1 MDSKFARKPWPRLF
15 SKSSLNYSQRTS
27 KLSSPEYL
35 EDKYT
40 VVFTLKGKEIVMI
53 GLRKS
58 ASGAVLG
65 LLWLAACGGGS
76 PSSAPDQASSALT
89 LTLSSAG
96 VSPKESSVSGNSS
109 ITIVNI
115 DSAPHQLASN
125 PDPQQADCPELNSPT
140 LLPGDELI
148 ATIASRDG
156 TCGFIDSLNP
166 TDSNFHGTITVTT
179 TDSGSSGSAGAGG

>member
-1 MDSKFARKPWPRLF
+1 VQRSPSKIA
-15 SKSSLNYSQRTS
+15 
-27 KLSSPEYL
+27 SPEYL
-35 EDKYT
+35 KINAHL
-40 VVFTLKGKEIVMI
+40 VFARERKEIALI
-53 GLRKS
+53 KFRKS

-76 PSSAPDQASSALT
+76 PSSADQASSALT

-109 ITIVNI
+109 ITVVNI

-140 LLPGDELI
+140 LLPGDEFI

-166 TDSNFHGTITVTT
+166 TDSDFQGTITVTT

>member
-1 MDSKFARKPWPRLF
+1 
-15 SKSSLNYSQRTS
+15 
-27 KLSSPEYL
+27 
-35 EDKYT
+35 
-40 VVFTLKGKEIVMI
+40 MI
-53 GLRKS
+53 GFIKP

-96 VSPKESSVSGNSS
+96 VSPKESSISGNSS

-115 DSAPHQLASN
+115 DNAPHQLASN
-125 PDPQQADCPELNSPT
+125 PDSQQADCSELNSPT
-140 LLPGDELI
+140 LLPGDEFI

-166 TDSNFHGTITVTT
+166 TDSKFQGTITVTT